1 MAVHL
6 MTTEGQIKS
15 IVNGTPIVNKQYKMM
30 YDGNQGKAYIKDNL
44 SKTKKYVE
52 LDEHAIKSIIR
63 NQSSTKS
70 IEDKLQS
77 FISQKKSKSKT
88 KRRKR
93 RRKKRKKKY
102 KRDTRKKIK

>member
-15 IVNGTPIVNKQYKMM
+15 IVNGTPIVNKQYKMI
-30 YDGNQGKAYIKDNL
+30 YDGNQGKGYIKDNL

-52 LDEHAIKSIIR
+52 LDEHTIKSITR

-70 IEDKLQS
+70 IEDKLLS
-77 FISQKKSKSKT
+77 FISQKKKSKT
-88 KRRKR
+88 KRRRR

>member
-6 MTTEGQIKS
+6 MTEGQIKS
-15 IVNGTPIVNKQYKMM
+15 IVNGTPIVNKQYKMI
-30 YDGNQGKAYIKDNL
+30 YDGNQGKGYIKDNL

>member
-15 IVNGTPIVNKQYKMM
+15 IVNGTPIVNKQYKMI
-30 YDGNQGKAYIKDNL
+30 YDGNQGKGYIKDNL

-88 KRRKR
+88 KRIKS

>member
-15 IVNGTPIVNKQYKMM
+15 IVNGTPIVNKQYKMI
-30 YDGNQGKAYIKDNL
+30 YDGNQGKGYIKDNL

-52 LDEHAIKSIIR
+52 LDEHTIKSITR

-70 IEDKLQS
+70 IEDKLLS
-77 FISQKKSKSKT
+77 FISQKKKSKT

>member
-15 IVNGTPIVNKQYKMM
+15 IVNGTPIVNKQYKMI
-30 YDGNQGKAYIKDNL
+30 YDGNQGKGYIKNNL

-52 LDEHAIKSIIR
+52 LDEHTIKSITR

-70 IEDKLQS
+70 IEDKLLS
-77 FISQKKSKSKT
+77 FISQK
-88 KRRKR
+88 
-93 RRKKRKKKY
+93 KKKY

>member
-15 IVNGTPIVNKQYKMM
+15 IVNGTPIVNKQYKMI
-30 YDGNQGKAYIKDNL
+30 YDGNQGKGYIKNNL

-52 LDEHAIKSIIR
+52 LDEHTIKSITR

-70 IEDKLQS
+70 IEDKLLS
-77 FISQKKSKSKT
+77 FISQKKKSKT
-88 KRRKR
+88 KRRRR